1 MLFFVWWKLK
11 KYCIFTKTKTNKM
24 TLTQQIENLKSQKN
38 SVRTNRELNNIEKK
52 IMKLAKMFNAQNHFL
67 RYTIYDGNVYG
78 LEINPDY

>member
-1 MLFFVWWKLK
+1 
-11 KYCIFTKTKTNKM
+11 M

>member
-52 IMKLAKMFNAQNHFL
+52 IMKL
-67 RYTIYDGNVYG
+67 V
-78 LEINPDY
+78 